1 MGNRG
6 VKGRRVLLTRTREDC
21 VLWAEELSRSG
32 ATVVT
37 LPCIE
42 CQPVETP
49 ESRERLIR
57 ALSASDWLVFT
68 SRRGVS
74 EFHRLAGSESPSLR
88 IAAVGPATAAAAKHR
103 FGRVDLVSEGGNARE
118 LARELAQKTP
128 HPARFLIV
136 VAENAGTALET
147 ILSEQGAKCVRI
159 NVYRTVPVAS
169 AGPRRPLSTLG
180 VDTVLLASPS
190 AVSGFRHQVEM
201 DRLADIFTIGPS
213 TSQEARR
220 SGLAVTAE
228 ATRPSLEGLLEA
240 ME

>member
-1 MGNRG
+1 MDSR
-6 VKGRRVLLTRTREDC
+6 VKRRRILLTRTREDC
-21 VLWAEELSRSG
+21 VPWAEKLSRSG
-32 ATVVT
+32 ASVVT

-42 CQPVETP
+42 CQPIETP
-49 ESRERLIR
+49 ENRERLIR
-57 ALSASDWLVFT
+57 ALGTSDWLVFT

-74 EFHRLAGSESPSLR
+74 GFHRLAGAERFSHR

-103 FGRVDLVSEGGNARE
+103 FGRVDLVSEGGNARDLAEE
-118 LARELAQKTP
+118 LAREM
-128 HPARFLIV
+128 PARFLIV

-147 ILSEQGAKCVRI
+147 VLSEQGAKCVRI

-169 AGPRRPLSTLG
+169 SGPRRLLSTLG

-190 AVSGFRHQVEM
+190 AVSGFRHQVEL
-201 DRLADIFTIGPS
+201 DRPADIFTIGPS
-213 TSQEARR
+213 TSEEARR
-220 SGLAVTAE
+220 SGLAITAE